1 MAGVPLFVTVY
12 AVVKDLVPRLLTH
25 ASMAESANIMLQRLL
40 HPRREERDR
49 EREGRSERG
58 REAER
63 QRGREAEGERER
75 ETASEHCGPPEVV
88 LSCEVCVWVPL
99 MVCA

>member
-1 MAGVPLFVTVY
+1 MFLSISFQKIPGV
-12 AVVKDLVPRLLTH
+12 KR
-25 ASMAESANIMLQRLL
+25 EIERE
-40 HPRREERDR
+40 REREREREER
-49 EREGRSERG
+49 EREGG

-63 QRGREAEGERER
+63 QRERER

>member
-1 MAGVPLFVTVY
+1 MFLSISFQKIPGV
-12 AVVKDLVPRLLTH
+12 K
-25 ASMAESANIMLQRLL
+25 
-40 HPRREERDR
+40 REIER
-49 EREGRSERG
+49 EREGGAREGGRQRG

-63 QRGREAEGERER
+63 QRERER

>member
-1 MAGVPLFVTVY
+1 MFLSISFQKIPGV
-12 AVVKDLVPRLLTH
+12 K
-25 ASMAESANIMLQRLL
+25 
-40 HPRREERDR
+40 REIER
-49 EREGRSERG
+49 ERGRSERG

-63 QRGREAEGERER
+63 QRGRGRER

>member
-1 MAGVPLFVTVY
+1 MFLSISFQKIPGV
-12 AVVKDLVPRLLTH
+12 K
-25 ASMAESANIMLQRLL
+25 
-40 HPRREERDR
+40 REIER
-49 EREGRSERG
+49 EREGG
-58 REAER
+58 AREGGR